1 MSMFSWLRRKP
12 AKRYFVVSFW
22 CFREE
27 GLEFGAMRV
36 VANAMPSKAA
46 LRATLVAAKGE
57 DVGITGTME
66 LPSEADLDAYFAN
79 AEPSEECHV
88 RTLQ

>member
-1 MSMFSWLRRKP
+1 MSLFSWLRRKP
-12 AKRYFVVSFW
+12 AKRYFTVSF
-22 CFREE
+22 CRVRED
-27 GLEFGAMRV
+27 GLEFGSMCV
-36 VANAMPSKAA
+36 VANCMPSRAT

-57 DVGITGTME
+57 DVGITGVME

-79 AEPSEECHV
+79 AELSEECHV